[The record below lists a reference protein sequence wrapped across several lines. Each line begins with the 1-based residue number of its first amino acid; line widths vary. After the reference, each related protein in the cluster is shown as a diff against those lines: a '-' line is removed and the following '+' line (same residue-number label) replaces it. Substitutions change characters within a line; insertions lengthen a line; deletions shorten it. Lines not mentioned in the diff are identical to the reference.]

1 MVHNLHVKLADN
13 YHLVYEFNDGH
24 PFSTEISVYKE
35 DSLFERFK
43 HFFEIIPTGSAV
55 AFVVSS
61 GYPTSI
67 FPFIKFLARLLGRE
81 EPIDARSESS
91 KVDSRL
97 SFNWQKS
104 QDLFTN
110 DFGTKKTR
118 FVIELSER
126 TPKLAENV
134 TSKYTFIQISLWDMQ
149 LFGSILESM
158 KDQQYQTILSKIMN
172 QVGKD
177 PLCLQTLIGM

>member
-1 MVHNLHVKLADN
+1 MVKYWQKRANVIKVWPL
-13 YHLVYEFNDGH
+13 
-24 PFSTEISVYKE
+24 
-35 DSLFERFK
+35 
-43 HFFEIIPTGSAV
+43 
-55 AFVVSS
+55 SS

-118 FVIELSER
+118 FVIELSNESI
-126 TPKLAENV
+126 PKLV
-134 TSKYTFIQISLWDMQ
+134 TNATTKYTFIQFSYYDVR
-149 LFGSILESM
+149 LFGDILESM

-177 PLCLQTLIGM
+177 PLCLQTLIGT